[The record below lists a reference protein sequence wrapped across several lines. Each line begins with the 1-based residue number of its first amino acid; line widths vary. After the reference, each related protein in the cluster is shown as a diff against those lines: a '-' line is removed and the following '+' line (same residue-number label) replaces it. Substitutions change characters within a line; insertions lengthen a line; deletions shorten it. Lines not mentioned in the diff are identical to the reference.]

1 MNFDVFPYKPD
12 INKCGHEVSFIWLNY
27 SLSSRYN
34 FDLLDQTGL
43 TIPDIKVMVVVL
55 ESIIV
60 KNSMQMI
67 KMSCFKLPVDLFL
80 FCSFFI

>member
-12 INKCGHEVSFIWLNY
+12 INKCGHEVGFICLNY

-60 KNSMQMI
+60 QNSIQMI
-67 KMSCFKLPVDLFL
+67 KMSCFKLLVFL
-80 FCSFFI
+80 FCSCFI